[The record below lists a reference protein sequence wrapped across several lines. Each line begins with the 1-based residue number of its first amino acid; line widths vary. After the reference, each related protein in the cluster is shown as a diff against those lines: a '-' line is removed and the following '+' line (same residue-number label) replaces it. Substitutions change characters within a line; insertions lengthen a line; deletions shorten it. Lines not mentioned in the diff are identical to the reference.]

1 MRGDVM
7 NQNPEQ
13 KARDNID
20 RQLAAC
26 GWNLQNK
33 QQINLFAGCG
43 VAVREYQT
51 SAGPADYI
59 LFVDQKPV
67 GVIEA
72 KKEEEGHKLT
82 VVEEQSTEYAASK
95 LKYLD
100 NAPLNFVYE
109 STGILTHFTDYRD
122 PKPRAREVFTFHRP
136 ETFREW
142 LKKIC

>member
-1 MRGDVM
+1 M

-26 GWNLQNK
+26 GWVIQNK
-33 QQINLFAGCG
+33 QQINLFAGSG

-51 SAGPADYI
+51 SSGPVDYL

-72 KKEEEGHKLT
+72 KKEEEGHKIT
-82 VVEEQSTEYAASK
+82 VVEEQSADYADRQRKVWAHAGLDRGYHCQHQYAVHAYAAQYIGEK
-95 LKYLD
+95 H
-100 NAPLNFVYE
+100 
-109 STGILTHFTDYRD
+109 G
-122 PKPRAREVFTFHRP
+122 
-136 ETFREW
+136 
-142 LKKIC
+142 